1 MNKADPYD
9 LCPEYRRGDLDS
21 GVRGKYLES
30 YRSGTNLVL
39 RPLAQRPKEIFAVT
53 KMIIFDYGRTLY
65 DRETDDFF
73 PDAIPVVKT
82 LAEKYRLSI
91 VSVSPADEEEARIEA
106 LREKGILDHFE
117 EIVFTASGD
126 AKSKEYEALLRKV
139 DLKANEVVVVDDY
152 IIRGIAWGNAA
163 GATTVWFQN
172 GKFADLVPNDETGDP
187 DFTIHSLS
195 ELLKILDQA
204 CHFQRGQCV

>member
-1 MNKADPYD
+1 MA
-9 LCPEYRRGDLDS
+9 
-21 GVRGKYLES
+21 
-30 YRSGTNLVL
+30 
-39 RPLAQRPKEIFAVT
+39 

-106 LREKGILDHFE
+106 LREQGILDHFE

-126 AKSKEYEALLRKV
+126 AKGKEYEALLRKV
-139 DLKANEVVVVDDY
+139 DLTQLDLTWMQQPVTDPEFRGLLSSADRDLIIDD
-152 IIRGIAWGNAA
+152 I
-163 GATTVWFQN
+163 
-172 GKFADLVPNDETGDP
+172 ADLRSPRRFQAKVP
-187 DFTIHSLS
+187 
-195 ELLKILDQA
+195 
-204 CHFQRGQCV
+204 

>member
-1 MNKADPYD
+1 MA
-9 LCPEYRRGDLDS
+9 
-21 GVRGKYLES
+21 
-30 YRSGTNLVL
+30 
-39 RPLAQRPKEIFAVT
+39 

-91 VSVSPADEEEARIEA
+91 VSVSPADIVSVSPADEEEARIEA
-106 LREKGILDHFE
+106 LREQGILDHFE
-117 EIVFTASGD
+117 EIVFTASGET
-126 AKSKEYEALLRKV
+126 KSKEYEALLRKV

-163 GATTVWFQN
+163 GAITVWFQN
-172 GKFADLVPNDETGDP
+172 GKFAALMPNDETGDP

-195 ELLKILDQA
+195 ELPKILDWSS
-204 CHFQRGQCV
+204 

>member
-1 MNKADPYD
+1 MA
-9 LCPEYRRGDLDS
+9 
-21 GVRGKYLES
+21 
-30 YRSGTNLVL
+30 
-39 RPLAQRPKEIFAVT
+39 

-65 DRETDDFF
+65 DREIDDFF
-73 PDAIPVVKT
+73 PDAIPVVRT
-82 LAEKYRLSI
+82 LAEKCRLSI

-106 LREKGILDHFE
+106 LREQGILDHFE
-117 EIVFTASGD
+117 EIVFTESGD
-126 AKSKEYEALLRKV
+126 AKSKEYEDLLRKV

-172 GKFADLVPNDETGDP
+172 GKFADLTPNDETGDP

-195 ELLKILDQA
+195 ELPKILDQS
-204 CHFQRGQCV
+204 R

>member
-1 MNKADPYD
+1 MRYECCGSFTPA
-9 LCPEYRRGDLDS
+9 
-21 GVRGKYLES
+21 
-30 YRSGTNLVL
+30 RSETKKG
-39 RPLAQRPKEIFAVT
+39 IFAVA

-91 VSVSPADEEEARIEA
+91 VSVSPVDEEEARIEA
-106 LREKGILDHFE
+106 LREQGILDHFE

-126 AKSKEYEALLRKV
+126 AKSKEYEDLLRKV
-139 DLKANEVVVVDDY
+139 DIKANEVVVVDDY

-172 GKFADLVPNDETGDP
+172 GKFADLTPNDETGDP

-195 ELLKILDQA
+195 ELPKILDQS
-204 CHFQRGQCV
+204 R

>member
-1 MNKADPYD
+1 MKKADPD
-9 LCPEYRRGDLDS
+9 DPRPEYCRGDLDP

-39 RPLAQRPKEIFAVT
+39 FPLAQKPKEICAVA

-65 DRETDDFF
+65 RETDDFF
-73 PDAIPVVKT
+73 PDAIPVVRT

-91 VSVSPADEEEARIEA
+91 VSVSPVDEEETRIEA

-172 GKFADLVPNDETGDP
+172 GKFADLVPNDETSDP

-195 ELLKILDQA
+195 ELPKILDQS
-204 CHFQRGQCV
+204 R

>member
-1 MNKADPYD
+1 M
-9 LCPEYRRGDLDS
+9 S
-21 GVRGKYLES
+21 
-30 YRSGTNLVL
+30 
-39 RPLAQRPKEIFAVT
+39 EIAIPGCFAE
-53 KMIIFDYGRTLY
+53 MIIFDYGRTLY

-73 PDAIPVVKT
+73 PDAISVVKT

-106 LREKGILDHFE
+106 LREQGILDHFE
-117 EIVFTASGD
+117 EIVFTESGD

-139 DLKANEVVVVDDY
+139 DLKAHEVVVVDDY

-172 GKFADLVPNDETGDP
+172 GKFADLTPNDETGTS

-195 ELLKILDQA
+195 ELLKILDQS
-204 CHFQRGQCV
+204 R

>member
-1 MNKADPYD
+1 MATIIH
-9 LCPEYRRGDLDS
+9 LGDL
-21 GVRGKYLES
+21 GPGIRGKYSES

-39 RPLAQRPKEIFAVT
+39 LPLAQRPKEIFAVA

-73 PDAIPVVKT
+73 PDAIPVVRT
-82 LAEKYRLSI
+82 LAEKNRLSI
-91 VSVSPADEEEARIEA
+91 VSVSPADEEESRIEA
-106 LREKGILDHFE
+106 LREQGILDYFE

-139 DLKANEVVVVDDY
+139 GLKAHEVVVVDDY

-195 ELLKILDQA
+195 ELPKILDQS
-204 CHFQRGQCV
+204 R

>member
-1 MNKADPYD
+1 MKKADPDD
-9 LCPEYRRGDLDS
+9 LRPEYRRGDLGP
-21 GVRGKYLES
+21 GVRSKYLES

-39 RPLAQRPKEIFAVT
+39 LPLAQRPKEIFAVT

-106 LREKGILDHFE
+106 LREQGILDHFE

-126 AKSKEYEALLRKV
+126 AKSKEYEDLLRKV
-139 DLKANEVVVVDDY
+139 DLNANEVVVVDDY
-152 IIRGIAWGNAA
+152 MGQYEGNCVGHSSQQEQVEHNGLVSKWEIRRSYAA
-163 GATTVWFQN
+163 E
-172 GKFADLVPNDETGDP
+172 DDETGNYLP
-187 DFTIHSLS
+187 
-195 ELLKILDQA
+195 
-204 CHFQRGQCV
+204 

>member
-1 MNKADPYD
+1 MGLD
-9 LCPEYRRGDLDS
+9 ELDS
-21 GVRGKYLES
+21 VSLKHQIGRRIHVVGNSCSGKSVLGKQLATALE
-30 YRSGTNLVL
+30 VPFVEF
-39 RPLAQRPKEIFAVT
+39 PLAQRPKEIFAVA

-73 PDAIPVVKT
+73 PDAIPIVRT

-91 VSVSPADEEEARIEA
+91 VSVSSADEEETRIEA

-117 EIVFTASGD
+117 EIVFTENGD

-163 GATTVWFQN
+163 GATTVWFRN
-172 GKFADLVPNDETGDP
+172 GKFADLDPTDETGDP

-195 ELLKILDQA
+195 ELLKILD
-204 CHFQRGQCV
+204 

>member
-1 MNKADPYD
+1 MKKADLDD
-9 LCPEYRRGDLDS
+9 LRPEYRRGDLGP

-39 RPLAQRPKEIFAVT
+39 LPLAQKPKEIFAVA

-82 LAEKYRLSI
+82 LAEQYRLSI

-106 LREKGILDHFE
+106 LREQGILDHFE

-163 GATTVWFQN
+163 GATTVWLQN
-172 GKFADLVPNDETGDP
+172 GKFADLTPNDETGDP

-195 ELLKILDQA
+195 ELPKVIESCPLPW
-204 CHFQRGQCV
+204 

>member
-1 MNKADPYD
+1 MNRAHVGFGLLEKTQS
-9 LCPEYRRGDLDS
+9 GD
-21 GVRGKYLES
+21 
-30 YRSGTNLVL
+30 
-39 RPLAQRPKEIFAVT
+39 FAVA

-82 LAEKYRLSI
+82 LAEQYRLSI

-106 LREKGILDHFE
+106 LREQGILDHFE

-139 DLKANEVVVVDDY
+139 GLIAFCIFK
-152 IIRGIAWGNAA
+152 GI
-163 GATTVWFQN
+163 
-172 GKFADLVPNDETGDP
+172 
-187 DFTIHSLS
+187 
-195 ELLKILDQA
+195 LLYSFI
-204 CHFQRGQCV
+204 

>member
-1 MNKADPYD
+1 MKKADPDD
-9 LCPEYRRGDLDS
+9 LRPEYRRGDLGP
-21 GVRGKYLES
+21 GVRSKYLES

-39 RPLAQRPKEIFAVT
+39 LPLAQRPKEIFAVA

-91 VSVSPADEEEARIEA
+91 VSVSPAAEEEARIEA
-106 LREKGILDHFE
+106 LREQGILDHFE
-117 EIVFTASGD
+117 QIVFTESGE
-126 AKSKEYEALLRKV
+126 AKSKEYEVLLRKV
-139 DLKANEVVVVDDY
+139 DLKANEVIVVDDY

-195 ELLKILDQA
+195 ELPKILDQS
-204 CHFQRGQCV
+204 R

>member
-1 MNKADPYD
+1 MKKADLDD
-9 LCPEYRRGDLDS
+9 LRPEYRRGDLGP

-39 RPLAQRPKEIFAVT
+39 LPLAQRPKGIFAVA

-82 LAEKYRLSI
+82 LAEQYRLSI

-106 LREKGILDHFE
+106 LREQGILDHFE

-195 ELLKILDQA
+195 ELLKLQ
-204 CHFQRGQCV
+204 

>member
-1 MNKADPYD
+1 MA
-9 LCPEYRRGDLDS
+9 
-21 GVRGKYLES
+21 
-30 YRSGTNLVL
+30 
-39 RPLAQRPKEIFAVT
+39 

-106 LREKGILDHFE
+106 LREQGILDHFE

-126 AKSKEYEALLRKV
+126 AKSKAYEALLRKV

-152 IIRGIAWGNAA
+152 IIRGVAWGNAA

-172 GKFADLVPNDETGDP
+172 GKFAALVPNDETGDP

-195 ELLKILDQA
+195 ELLKILEQS
-204 CHFQRGQCV
+204 R

>member
-1 MNKADPYD
+1 MNAVEVS
-9 LCPEYRRGDLDS
+9 L
-21 GVRGKYLES
+21 
-30 YRSGTNLVL
+30 
-39 RPLAQRPKEIFAVT
+39 PLAQRPKEIFAVA

-106 LREKGILDHFE
+106 LREQDILDHFE
-117 EIVFTASGD
+117 KVVFTASGD

-172 GKFADLVPNDETGDP
+172 GKFAACTPNDETGDP

-195 ELLKILDQA
+195 ELPKILDWSS
-204 CHFQRGQCV
+204 

>member
-1 MNKADPYD
+1 MA
-9 LCPEYRRGDLDS
+9 
-21 GVRGKYLES
+21 
-30 YRSGTNLVL
+30 
-39 RPLAQRPKEIFAVT
+39 

-65 DRETDDFF
+65 DREIDDFF
-73 PDAIPVVKT
+73 PDAIPVIKT

-91 VSVSPADEEEARIEA
+91 VSVSSTDEEEARIEA

-126 AKSKEYEALLRKV
+126 AKAKEYEALLRKV
-139 DLKANEVVVVDDY
+139 DLKADEVVVVDDY

-163 GATTVWFQN
+163 GATTIWFQN
-172 GKFADLVPNDETGDP
+172 GKFAARTPNDETGDP

-195 ELLKILDQA
+195 ELLKILEQS
-204 CHFQRGQCV
+204 C